1 MGRLGTGPLLVGR
14 IGSGVRVSASF
25 PKNAHLVGRL
35 GSGPRLVA
43 DRADVLPA
51 DRADVLPADRA
62 DVLPA
67 DRADAGFGDRA
78 FQVAGPTLWN
88 SLPAS
93 LCQSDTTVGQF
104 KKLLKTH
111 LFS

>member
-35 GSGPRLVA
+35 GSGPRLV
-43 DRADVLPA
+43 A

>member
-1 MGRLGTGPLLVGR
+1 VGRLKTRSCLMGRLGTGPLLVGR

-35 GSGPRLVA
+35 GSGPRLV
-43 DRADVLPA
+43 
-51 DRADVLPADRA
+51 ADRA

>member
-1 MGRLGTGPLLVGR
+1 MGR

-35 GSGPRLVA
+35 GSGPRLV
-43 DRADVLPA
+43 A